1 MTLRVFLTSF
11 TVVASILASAF
22 AAGGGYW
29 P

>member
-22 AAGGGYW
+22 AAGGGYL